1 MYKTY
6 STLSVQATVSD
17 VFRRRRYNE
26 SYVNTCVSPMALP
39 VVYMHYFKQ
48 LNNLTIFLLLTGFHC
63 FTRC

>member
-26 SYVNTCVSPMALP
+26 SYVNTCVSRTYGVASSLHAL
-39 VVYMHYFKQ
+39 
-48 LNNLTIFLLLTGFHC
+48 L
-63 FTRC
+63 